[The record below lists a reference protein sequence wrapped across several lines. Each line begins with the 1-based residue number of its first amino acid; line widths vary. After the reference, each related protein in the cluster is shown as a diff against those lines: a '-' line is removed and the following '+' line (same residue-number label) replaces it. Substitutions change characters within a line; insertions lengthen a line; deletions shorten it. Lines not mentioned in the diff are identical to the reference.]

1 MKIEK
6 IGNQFRLTTTKII
19 TCKSA
24 EQVVSQIKRLQPTKV
39 EGLDLLPIYHQNLL
53 KSKENEQIK

>member
-19 TCKSA
+19 TCKSV

-39 EGLDLLPIYHQNLL
+39 EGLELLPIYHQNLL
-53 KSKENEQIK
+53 KSKENE

>member
-6 IGNQFRLTTTKII
+6 IGSQFRITTTKVIN
-19 TCKSA
+19 CKSA
-24 EQVVSQIKRLQPTKV
+24 EQVVQQIKRLQPTKI

-53 KSKENEQIK
+53 K

>member
-6 IGNQFRLTTTKII
+6 IGSQFRLTTTKTF

-24 EQVVSQIKRLQPTKV
+24 EQVVSQIKRLQPTEIV
-39 EGLDLLPIYHQNLL
+39 GLDLLPEYHRNLL
-53 KSKENEQIK
+53 KTKQNG

>member
-6 IGNQFRLTTTKII
+6 IGNQFRLTTPKII

-24 EQVVSQIKRLQPTKV
+24 EQVVSQIKRLQPTKI

-53 KSKENEQIK
+53 KSKENE